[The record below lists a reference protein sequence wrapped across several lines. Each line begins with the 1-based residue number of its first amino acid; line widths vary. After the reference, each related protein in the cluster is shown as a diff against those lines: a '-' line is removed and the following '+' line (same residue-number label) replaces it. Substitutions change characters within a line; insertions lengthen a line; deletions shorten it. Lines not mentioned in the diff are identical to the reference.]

1 MIYYR
6 LDIQTEND
14 ISKYN
19 EISNL
24 LKLSPRKINQ
34 KENFAYAVWSYD
46 VEVNDENISY
56 DFINNFLDILEP
68 KFEELEK
75 IQITKSDITFWFL
88 YEYHQ
93 QCNMEF
99 NPKELKR
106 LGENEIT
113 LCISCWEK

>member
-1 MIYYR
+1 MNYYR

-19 EISNL
+19 AISSL
-24 LKLSPRKINQ
+24 LQLSPRKVNQ
-34 KENFAYAVWSYD
+34 NETFAYSVWSYE
-46 VEVNDENISY
+46 VEVKDEENSF

-68 KFEELEK
+68 KFDELEK
-75 IQITKSDITFWFL
+75 SQISKSDITFWLL
-88 YEYHQ
+88 YEYDQ

-99 NPKELKR
+99 NPKEMKR

-113 LCISCWEK
+113 LCVSCWEK

>member
-1 MIYYR
+1 MNYYR
-6 LDIQTEND
+6 LDIRTEND

-19 EISNL
+19 AISSL
-24 LKLSPRKINQ
+24 LQLSPRKLNLEDNLQ
-34 KENFAYAVWSYD
+34 YAVWSY
-46 VEVNDENISY
+46 EVLVKDEDNSY

-68 KFEELEK
+68 KFGELEK
-75 IQITKSDITFWFL
+75 KQIIRSDITFWFL
-88 YEYHQ
+88 YEYDQ

-99 NPKELKR
+99 NPKEMKR